1 VKKLYVCLAAAA
13 LVAGT
18 WFPAEV
24 RAQDKP
30 ATTAAA
36 TPHQVGLIDM
46 AHVFK
51 EYEKFKALSE
61 ALRAEVET
69 SEAQAKAALQ
79 ELQQLQAQLT
89 GGTLKEGTP
98 EFTAIEQKIVQGSTE
113 LETFRKVK
121 QREFLRKEAD
131 VYRTVYLE
139 VQSAVEKYARYYKYT
154 LVMRFNRGD
163 VESAENPQEIL
174 QSMNRPV
181 VYHRGED
188 DLTDPILNFLNN
200 EYRKT
205 AGTTAPATTPAATA
219 PATNGTR

>member
-13 LVAGT
+13 FIAGT
-18 WFPAEV
+18 WLPSDV

-30 ATTAAA
+30 ATAAAA

-69 SEAQAKAALQ
+69 SEGQAKAALQ

-89 GGTLKEGTP
+89 EGTLKEGTP
-98 EFTAIEQKIVQGSTE
+98 EYTAIEQKIVQGSTE

-188 DLTDPILNFLNN
+188 DLTDPILNYLNN

-205 AGTTAPATTPAATA
+205 AGAPATTPSATV
-219 PATNGTR
+219 PAGTGTR